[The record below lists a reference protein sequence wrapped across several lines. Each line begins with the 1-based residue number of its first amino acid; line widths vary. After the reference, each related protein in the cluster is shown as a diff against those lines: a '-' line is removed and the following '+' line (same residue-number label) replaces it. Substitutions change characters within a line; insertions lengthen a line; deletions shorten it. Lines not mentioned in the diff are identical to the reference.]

1 VYSSVTAPRYLD
13 LKGYDVTFERESK
26 DGESVFLFIHP
37 RGVAFAGV
45 SNTTRLAAKAMDLT
59 DN

>member
-1 VYSSVTAPRYLD
+1 LD
-13 LKGYDVTFERESK
+13 LKGYDVAFERESK
-26 DGESVFLFIHP
+26 GGESVFLFIHP
-37 RGVAFAGV
+37 RGIAFAGV